1 MPSFYTFHESNFSW
15 VQMVKIELS
24 KIKLPKYR
32 FSNSFCETFC
42 TYKVT
47 KYNAQSLVP
56 GITKHLPLVP
66 EDPYVNFLFGISATV
81 RTVNAQSCTALHSQ
95 CTVVHSNA
103 PARMMSRGWFLVPC
117 DPISDLCYWKSR
129 NNSSY
134 ISESTGGDHNAEVT

>member
-1 MPSFYTFHESNFSW
+1 MPSFYTFHESNFSR

-24 KIKLPKYR
+24 KNKLPKYR

-56 GITKHLPLVP
+56 DITKHLPLVP
-66 EDPYVNFLFGISATV
+66 EDLYVNFLFGISATV

-95 CTVVHSNA
+95 CTVNAQLCTAMHSHA
-103 PARMMSRGWFLVPC
+103 QSMHSTYDVMCL
-117 DPISDLCYWKSR
+117 IS
-129 NNSSY
+129 N
-134 ISESTGGDHNAEVT
+134 T